1 MCATCFGLYLGH
13 PESYEYKTLTQED
26 TITIQVSFSASKF
39 GHGELFGL
47 LMIAHLGINP
57 LITHCLLSIC

>member
-26 TITIQVSFSASKF
+26 TITIQVSFTTSKF
-39 GHGELFGL
+39 GQVKYLDY
-47 LMIAHLGINP
+47 
-57 LITHCLLSIC
+57 